1 VAASVQ
7 LSPTLAVN
15 ETMDYSTDQDL
26 ATAHKRCLNGNTLM
40 NQKKYQKAC
49 EEYEGGISVMLT
61 ASQSETNPIKKKI
74 LHDVIS
80 FYLTKAEQSKRMA
93 ENEELDNEMK
103 KIKEE
108 NINDQTLNGTA
119 TITTNDDITSGEKQ
133 QHCLVQ

>member
-1 VAASVQ
+1 
-7 LSPTLAVN
+7 
-15 ETMDYSTDQDL
+15 
-26 ATAHKRCLNGNTLM
+26 
-40 NQKKYQKAC
+40 
-49 EEYEGGISVMLT
+49 
-61 ASQSETNPIKKKI
+61 
-74 LHDVIS
+74 
-80 FYLTKAEQSKRMA
+80 MA